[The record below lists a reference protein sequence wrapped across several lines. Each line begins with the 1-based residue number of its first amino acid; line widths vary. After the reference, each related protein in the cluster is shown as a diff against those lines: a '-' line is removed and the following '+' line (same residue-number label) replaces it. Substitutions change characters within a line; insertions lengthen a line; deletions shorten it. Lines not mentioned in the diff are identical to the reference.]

1 MTSRVRPIGLV
12 KGVPAVLVSGAD
24 RRRQNFDV
32 EGAKNDS
39 GLGAGRVVQRLTT
52 RPILR
57 HAVRVPA
64 VLVSGARPQNSDVEG
79 NGRGLGAGRVT
90 QRIVRRLVVIFL

>member
-39 GLGAGRVVQRLTT
+39 GLGAGRVVAPCVARRTT
-52 RPILR
+52 P
-57 HAVRVPA
+57 HD
-64 VLVSGARPQNSDVEG
+64 SS
-79 NGRGLGAGRVT
+79 
-90 QRIVRRLVVIFL
+90 